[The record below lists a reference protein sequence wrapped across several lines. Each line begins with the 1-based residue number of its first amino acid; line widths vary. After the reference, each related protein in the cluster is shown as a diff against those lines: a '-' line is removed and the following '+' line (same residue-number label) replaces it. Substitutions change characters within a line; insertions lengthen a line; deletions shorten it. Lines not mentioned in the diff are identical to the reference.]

1 MRVLFQDFLSNR
13 SLFFGQLDLAAKNV
27 LNMSNLLVSIVNTE
41 GYGERELLFKQV
53 AKMEHTGDDITHKI
67 YLALDRI
74 VFTPLNRNDIHALA
88 AAIDDIA
95 DLIKEVSNR
104 INLYLITDFT
114 APIREL
120 AVLIQKSGLEIQ
132 SAISRIKV
140 HKLTDAVISSC
151 RQVKEYERQADRIY
165 YTAVSDL
172 FLKDKDPINLI
183 KYREILLSLETTVN
197 KCKSTADVLEV
208 ILINR

>member
-13 SLFFGQLDLAAKNV
+13 GLFFGQLDLAAKNV
-27 LNMSNLLVSIVNTE
+27 LNMSNLLVSIVNTDGFE
-41 GYGERELLFKQV
+41 EREILFKQV
-53 AKMEHTGDDITHKI
+53 NKMEHTGDDITHRI
-67 YLALDRI
+67 YLALNKI

-88 AAIDDIA
+88 AAINDIA

-114 APIREL
+114 APIKEL
-120 AVLIQKSGLEIQ
+120 AELIQKSGSEIQ
-132 SAISRIKV
+132 SAVSRIKV
-140 HKLTDAVISSC
+140 HNLTDTVMSSC
-151 RQVKEYERQADRIY
+151 RQVKEYERQADRVY

-172 FLKDKDPINLI
+172 FLNDRDPINLI

-197 KCKSTADVLEV
+197 KCKSTAEVLEV